1 MSLSYDGDNPIRMVG
16 DGTDEF
22 ITMGNK
28 SNFGDEG
35 SGTTGIIIGMDGSN
49 PQAEFVASATNYLI
63 FDGGIDIKTDTFK
76 LDTDRLDI
84 DSSTARISV
93 FDLQGDE
100 VVRIGELTGT
110 NTFGMKI
117 FDGVGTGT
125 SNELVKLG
133 GDGNEIAGLDN
144 Y

>member
-1 MSLSYDGDNPIRMVG
+1 
-16 DGTDEF
+16 
-22 ITMGNK
+22 MGNK

-49 PQAEFVASATNYLI
+49 PQLEFVASATNYLI

-100 VVRIGELTGT
+100 VVRIGELTVT
-110 NTFGMKI
+110 NTFGMKV

-133 GDGNEIAGLDN
+133 GDGNEIQVGQLLILLDWW
-144 Y
+144 